1 MNKNGIT
8 VGIEVHVQ
16 LQSCTKMFC
25 SCPNSY
31 GDPPNTN
38 ICPVCMGLPGALP
51 TINANA
57 TRMGIM
63 LALALSCNVNR
74 FVPYHR
80 KNYFYPDLP
89 KGYQI
94 TQFYTPLGQDGSL
107 NVYVNEQ
114 PKDILIE
121 RIHLEEDSGK
131 MFHDGNITSSAHSLV
146 DYNRCGAPLAEIVTK
161 PCMKSSEEVWAYLV
175 GLRNLVRYL
184 GVSSGNMDEGA
195 LRCDLNI
202 SVDKPDGSLGTKV
215 EIKNLNSFRSARRAI
230 EFEEKRQRDMI
241 GSGAVIETQTMHFNE
256 STGET
261 IAMRSKEML
270 NDYRYFPEPD
280 LPPLRISE
288 NELESIRE
296 EMPEIPSAKVDRFVK
311 EYDLSLYDALVLTA
325 DKETA
330 RFFEQ
335 ATSHGGNPKK
345 ICNWLTVE
353 IAGRLSKRNLS
364 LEKSKMTP
372 ENLSTLV
379 HLIDEGTITGKAG
392 KDILD
397 EVIDGADPIKIAE
410 RRGLIAIVDEEAI
423 REMIKLVIKKNPN
436 QFNQYKEGKKQLFG
450 FFVGAVVKE
459 SKGKAPGNLISK
471 LLKQELDRD

>member
-1 MNKNGIT
+1 MGRNGIT

-16 LQSCTKMFC
+16 LQSKTKMFC
-25 SCPNSY
+25 SCPNTY

-51 TINANA
+51 TVNENA

-74 FVPYHR
+74 VVPYHR

-107 NVYVNEQ
+107 RVYFNEQ
-114 PKDILIE
+114 PRDILIE

-131 MFHDGNITSSAHSLV
+131 MFHDGDITLSASSLV
-146 DYNRCGAPLAEIVTK
+146 DHNRCGAPLAEIVTK
-161 PCMKSSEEVWAYLV
+161 PCMKSSDEVWAYLV

-202 SVDKPDGSLGTKV
+202 SIDNPDGSLGTKV

-230 EFEEKRQRDMI
+230 EFEEKRQRAI
-241 GSGAVIETQTMHFNE
+241 INSGGKIVTQTMHFIE

-261 IAMRSKEML
+261 KSMRSKEEL

-280 LPPLRISE
+280 LPPLTI
-288 NELESIRE
+288 NETELSTIRN
-296 EMPEIPSAKVDRFVK
+296 EMPEIPSTKLNRFVK
-311 EYDLSLYDALVLTA
+311 SYKLSLYDALVLIA
-325 DKETA
+325 DRETA
-330 RFFEQ
+330 IFFEQ
-335 ATSHGGNPKK
+335 TVSHGGNPKK

-353 IAGRLSKRNLS
+353 VAGKLSKDDLS
-364 LEKSKMTP
+364 LEESKLSP
-372 ENLSTLV
+372 ENLSKLV
-379 HLIDEGTITGKAG
+379 CLIDEGMITGKAG
-392 KDILD
+392 KEILD
-397 EVIDGADPIKIAE
+397 DVIAGADPQKIAKDK
-410 RRGLIAIVDEEAI
+410 GLVAIVDENAI
-423 REMIKLVIKKNPN
+423 REMVKRFLENNPK
-436 QFNQYKEGKKQLFG
+436 QLQQYKSGKQQLFG
-450 FFVGAVVKE
+450 FFVGGVMKE
-459 SKGKAPGNLISK
+459 SRGKAPGNLVNKI
-471 LLKQELDRD
+471 LKQELDEG